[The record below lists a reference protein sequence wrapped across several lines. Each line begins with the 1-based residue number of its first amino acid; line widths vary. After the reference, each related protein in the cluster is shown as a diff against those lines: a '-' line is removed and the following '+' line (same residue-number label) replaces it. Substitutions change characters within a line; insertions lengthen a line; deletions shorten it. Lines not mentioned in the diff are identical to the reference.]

1 MAVKTKPVMRA
12 DTMLE
17 LGIKYISGKW
27 FNKRGEEIKD
37 IEKYMYHLPQLSI
50 ETLKDITEARDLFII
65 AYGDKGSWWPQMEIV
80 KKAIKTPFEP
90 PLAFPLN
97 VQQLMIINRLIY
109 GRDECMFIL
118 TGIGGSGKSTFANII
133 RQIFGG
139 DVASLNLCDLSNDF
153 MLATGCNKRLIYSDE
168 LNTGDIRNNIIKTL
182 VSKQY
187 VTINPKNQTP
197 FTVRW
202 QGSLLFSC
210 NKPPKLDISDSGL
223 LRRIVYYSMNTK
235 IQNPDVSMKDKVFT
249 EEELVNI
256 VSCALGLEADNW
268 FDIYFKNDT
277 RKVLMDS
284 SNVYKCWSH
293 DYDDYKLLC
302 FRGNYRALSQANWE
316 EIHDLFQSWLD
327 EMREEKAEKEN
338 ESK

>member
-1 MAVKTKPVMRA
+1 MRA
-12 DTMLE
+12 DTMQE

-27 FNKRGEEIKD
+27 FNKAGQEIKN
-37 IEKYMYHLPQLSI
+37 IEKYLYHLPQLSI
-50 ETLKDITEARDLFII
+50 ETLKDINEARDLFII
-65 AYGDKGSWWPQMEIV
+65 AYGDMCGWWPEMEIV
-80 KKAIKTPFEP
+80 KKAIKTPFKP

-97 VQQLMIINRLIY
+97 IHQLMIINRLIY
-109 GRDECMFIL
+109 GRDETMFIL

-168 LNTGDIRNNIIKTL
+168 LNTGDIKGNIIKTL

-235 IQNPDVSMKDKVFT
+235 IENPDLSMKDKTFT
-249 EEELVNI
+249 DDELVNI
-256 VSCALGLEADNW
+256 VSCALGLNTDSW
-268 FDIYFKNDT
+268 FDVYFKNDT
-277 RKVLMDS
+277 RRVLMSS
-284 SNVYKCWSH
+284 SNVYKCWAH
-293 DYDDYKLLC
+293 KYEDYELLC
-302 FRGNYRALSQANWE
+302 SQGNYRPLSKSNWE

-327 EMREEKAEKEN
+327 DMELEKKEN
-338 ESK
+338 ESKR